1 MRGQAQLE
9 ALRRSGKAPA
19 VVFIETDSAPRWRG
33 PETWLDRAAPAQLQ
47 ASKPDLA
54 ALRCVVGL
62 TVCVQ
67 GSDRATVH
75 AMRDACIRAKA
86 SRVIASVSECRNS
99 APGYERFECVEVSD
113 TMGVMT
119 WPN

>member
-9 ALRRSGKAPA
+9 AMRRRGKAPA
-19 VVFIETDSAPRWRG
+19 VVFIETDSLPRWRG
-33 PETWLDRAAPAQLQ
+33 PETWADHDAPAQLH
-47 ASKPDLA
+47 ATKPDLSD
-54 ALRCVVGL
+54 LRCIVGL

-67 GSDRATVH
+67 GSDKARVH

-86 SRVIASVSECRNS
+86 ARVIASVSVPDGEW
-99 APGYERFECVEVSD
+99 FECVEVSD
-113 TMGVMT
+113 TGGLLS